1 MSDPS
6 SLPPLSLPPPPS
18 PSPSTPTNTP
28 TLHDNDGVATGREGM
43 DRGTDQAGAESTQN
57 VRRMLGKLRTRWA
70 EHAPSKPMYLEGDL
84 QDGITISQFCTN
96 FILSQRFRRVVR
108 TSRDPHAKETDEAGI
123 RSSTPEEMR
132 GPPASVPLIG
142 CTDIGQLPPFEP

>member
-1 MSDPS
+1 MSNPS
-6 SLPPLSLPPPPS
+6 SPRSLSPS
-18 PSPSTPTNTP
+18 PSPSTP
-28 TLHDNDGVATGREGM
+28 HDNDGVAKGREGVN
-43 DRGTDQAGAESTQN
+43 RATNQAGAESTQN

-123 RSSTPEEMR
+123 RSSTPQKMC

-142 CTDIGQLPPFEP
+142 CTDIGQLPLFEP